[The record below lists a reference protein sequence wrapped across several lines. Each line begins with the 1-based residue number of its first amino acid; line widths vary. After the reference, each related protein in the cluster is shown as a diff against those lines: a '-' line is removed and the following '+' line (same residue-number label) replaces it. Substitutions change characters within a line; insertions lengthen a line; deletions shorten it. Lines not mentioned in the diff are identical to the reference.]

1 MTRRAIRAYILF
13 FHFSLLV
20 SREFYTF
27 TDDAT
32 PARLT
37 MVHATILYLHRQTH
51 PRTSRR
57 VYWLR
62 RVGRVVERVERAA
75 SGRSP
80 WWEALNPHGA
90 GPQDYTVSLF
100 FFLSLSPFSFCPPL
114 LSLSLLLSYSP
125 SLSIVRI
132 VGYNIQFI
140 MYLWYMRTVAPEKW
154 EAQIHDSHR
163 LPALLPGK
171 NRMKKNMKNERERG
185 KKKRERTKGHA
196 CGGEVVMEETEQNRQ
211 RSARGWIVEILSI
224 GSSPLDKTSR
234 SKRPPFWCSTGWRA
248 EEREIETERD
258 RLDEPI
264 TMSKMRE
271 WEKRTTVTT
280 MTTTM
285 PMTRQGIKLDVIQC
299 EFACFLVNWTRTS
312 L

>member
-1 MTRRAIRAYILF
+1 MKEKFLITSSKNITSRKKCSIIVAGVWHDAPYARILF

-20 SREFYTF
+20 FRKFYTF
-27 TDDAT
+27 TDDMT
-32 PARLT
+32 PALLT
-37 MVHATILYLHRQTH
+37 IVHATILYLHRQTH

-100 FFLSLSPFSFCPPL
+100 FFLSTSLFLLYLSFRLSP
-114 LSLSLLLSYSP
+114 LLSYSL
-125 SLSIVRI
+125 SHSIVRI

-154 EAQIHDSHR
+154 EARIHDSHR

-171 NRMKKNMKNERERG
+171 NRMKKNMKNERERE
-185 KKKRERTKGHA
+185 KKERERTRGHG
-196 CGGEVVMEETEQNRQ
+196 CGG
-211 RSARGWIVEILSI
+211 G
-224 GSSPLDKTSR
+224 
-234 SKRPPFWCSTGWRA
+234 
-248 EEREIETERD
+248 ER
-258 RLDEPI
+258 
-264 TMSKMRE
+264 
-271 WEKRTTVTT
+271 
-280 MTTTM
+280 
-285 PMTRQGIKLDVIQC
+285 
-299 EFACFLVNWTRTS
+299 
-312 L
+312 